1 MKTYKERTE
10 SILQKAQEAQSKNKQ
25 IGKTVGIIAAALV
38 AVTALNLALFL
49 PYSNEPVSVAQ
60 HQDSK
65 YYTVIKKLNEI
76 SYKPPMYKNNFEKW
90 TAQGARLLDGIFS
103 GCGASGGTVMDGTM
117 SPPNAE
123 IGQGAQ
129 GYVETT
135 DNQVAGV
142 IEGDLLKRTDEYIF
156 YFSHGR
162 TYSTGD
168 EKLLIY
174 SIAGEDTAL
183 VSQTEILPPNGATYR
198 YYSPEMYLSQDG
210 DSLYFL
216 QECYARRDDGWTQD
230 YTIVSTY
237 DVSNPTQVALE
248 SQQALSGYY
257 VSSRMIDGQLF
268 VITSCATKYGADYS
282 VEADFIPQYGEWENM
297 QSVAAENIHLPQT
310 AKDARYTVVYEL
322 GGETLS
328 VQDSIA
334 LLSYSTEVYVSG
346 EHIFV
351 THEYAE
357 TSEADN
363 LKKSVS
369 KTEIS
374 CISYAGDGLELKGSV
389 AVDGRVKNQYAMDEY
404 QGILRVV
411 TTTEESYTR
420 VNNNGN
426 NISLDLN
433 VKAPQKN
440 ASLYC
445 VDLSTFE
452 IVGSVENFAPDGES
466 AESVRFDGDKAYV
479 CTAEIVVLTDPVYAF
494 NLSNVQNITYV
505 DTGVIAGYSTSL
517 VNFTDGYLLGVGY
530 DGKGDLKIEIYRETE
545 SDVESVCAVEYAA
558 SFSEDYKSYF
568 IDRERGLIGLGV
580 LGNIDKTQSQ
590 SWVNG
595 YLLFQFDGNEL
606 TQVLEIEDIFLEGEN
621 EHKRATLI
629 DGYFYMFSGLEFN
642 VVPLFTVW

>member
-10 SILQKAQEAQSKNKQ
+10 SILQKAQEAQTKKKQ
-25 IGKTVGIIAAALV
+25 VGKTVGIIAAALA

-76 SYKPPMYKNNFEKW
+76 SYKPPRYKNNFEKLVN
-90 TAQGARLLDGIFS
+90 LLDGAFS
-103 GCGASGGTVMDGTM
+103 GCGASGGATMDGNM
-117 SPPNAE
+117 NSSAPEN
-123 IGQGAQ
+123 IYQ
-129 GYVETT
+129 ETT

-156 YFSHGR
+156 YLSQGG

-168 EKLLIY
+168 ENLLVY

-183 VSQTEILPPNGATYR
+183 VSKTKIEPPKDARYR
-198 YYSPEMYLSQDG
+198 YDTPEMYLTQDG
-210 DSLYFL
+210 ESLYYL
-216 QECYARRDDGWTQD
+216 QECTALRDDGLTCV
-230 YTIVSTY
+230 YTIVTTY
-237 DVSNPTQVALE
+237 DVSNPAQVTVS
-248 SQQALSGYY
+248 SQQALSGEY
-257 VSSRMIDGQLF
+257 VSSRLIDGQLF
-268 VITSCATKYGADYS
+268 VVTSYSVKYGADYG
-282 VEADFIPQYGEWENM
+282 VERDFVPQYGEWGNM
-297 QSVAAENIHLPQT
+297 QSVAAEDIYLPQT
-310 AKDARYTVVYEL
+310 ANSTRYTVIYEL
-322 GGETLS
+322 GGETLA
-328 VQDSIA
+328 VQDSVA

-357 TSEADN
+357 TSEADG
-363 LKKSVS
+363 LKKSVR

-374 CISYAGDGLELKGSV
+374 CISYAGEGLEVKGSA

-411 TTTEESYTR
+411 TTTEESYTL
-420 VNNNGN
+420 VINNGN
-426 NISLDLN
+426 NVSVALN
-433 VKAPQKN
+433 VQAPKMN

-452 IVGSVENFAPDGES
+452 IVGSVENFAPNGES
-466 AESVRFDGDKAYV
+466 AESVRFDKEKAYV
-479 CTAEIVVLTDPVYAF
+479 CTAEIVVFTDPVYAF

-530 DGKGDLKIEIYRETE
+530 DGKGDLKIEIYKETE
-545 SDVESVCAVEYAA
+545 SNVESVCAVEYAA
-558 SFSEDYKSYF
+558 TFSEEYKSYF
-568 IDRERGLIGLGV
+568 IDRERGFIGLGV
-580 LGNIDKTQSQ
+580 MGDIDKTQAQ
-590 SWVNG
+590 SWVDG
-595 YLLFQFDGNEL
+595 YLLFQFDGSSL
-606 TQVLEIEDIFLEGEN
+606 TQVLDVEDIFLNGEN
-621 EHKRATLI
+621 EYKRATLI

>member
-10 SILQKAQEAQSKNKQ
+10 SILQKAQEAQTKNKQ
-25 IGKTVGIIAAALV
+25 VGKTVGIIAAVLA

-49 PYSNEPVSVAQ
+49 PYSNEPVSVVQ
-60 HQDSK
+60 YQDSK

-90 TAQGARLLDGIFS
+90 TAQGAHLLDGIFS
-103 GCGASGGTVMDGTM
+103 GCGGSGGAVMDGNM
-117 SPPNAE
+117 SPSAPEN
-123 IGQGAQ
+123 IYQ
-129 GYVETT
+129 ETT

-156 YFSHGR
+156 YLSQGVK
-162 TYSTGD
+162 YATGD
-168 EKLLIY
+168 ENLLVY

-183 VSQTEILPPNGATYR
+183 VSKTKIEAPKDATYR
-198 YYSPEMYLSQDG
+198 YYTPEIYLTQDG
-210 DSLYFL
+210 KSLYFL
-216 QECYARRDDGWTQD
+216 QECYARRDDGVTCD
-230 YTIVSTY
+230 YTVVTTY
-237 DVSNPTQVALE
+237 DVSNPAQVTIS

-257 VSSRMIDGQLF
+257 VSSRMIDGRLF
-268 VITSCATKYGADYS
+268 VVTSYSVKYGADYG
-282 VEADFIPQYGEWENM
+282 VERDFVPQYGEWGNM
-297 QSVAAENIHLPQT
+297 QSVAAEDIYLPQT
-310 AKDARYTVVYEL
+310 ANNTKYTVIYEL
-322 GGETLS
+322 GGETLA
-328 VQDSIA
+328 VQDSVA

-357 TSEADN
+357 TGEADG

-374 CISYAGDGLELKGSV
+374 CIAYTDEGLNVKGSV
-389 AVDGRVKNQYAMDEY
+389 TVDGRVKNQYAMDEY
-404 QGILRVV
+404 QGMLRVV

-426 NISLDLN
+426 NVAVDMN
-433 VKAPQKN
+433 VKAPQRN

-452 IVGSVENFAPDGES
+452 IAGSVKNFAPNGES
-466 AESVRFDGDKAYV
+466 AESVRFDKEKAYV
-479 CTAEIVVLTDPVYAF
+479 CTAEIVQFTDPVYAF

-517 VNFTDGYLLGVGY
+517 VNFTNGYLLGVGY
-530 DGKGDLKIEIYRETE
+530 NGKGDLKIEIYRETE
-545 SDVESVCAVEYAA
+545 SNVESVCAVEYDAT
-558 SFSEDYKSYF
+558 FSEEYKSYF
-568 IDRERGLIGLGV
+568 IDRTNGFIGLGV
-580 LGNIDKTQSQ
+580 MGNIDKTQSQ
-590 SWVNG
+590 SWVDG
-595 YLLFQFDGNEL
+595 YLLFQFDGSSL
-606 TQVLEIEDIFLEGEN
+606 TQVLDVEDIFLNGEN
-621 EHKRATLI
+621 EYKRATLI

-642 VVPLFTVW
+642 VVPLFSVW

>member
-10 SILQKAQEAQSKNKQ
+10 SILQKAQEAQTKKKQ
-25 IGKTVGIIAAALV
+25 VGKTVGIIAAALA

-76 SYKPPMYKNNFEKW
+76 SYKPPRYKTNFEKLVN
-90 TAQGARLLDGIFS
+90 LLDGAFS
-103 GCGASGGTVMDGTM
+103 GCGASGGATMDGNM
-117 SPPNAE
+117 NSSAPEN
-123 IGQGAQ
+123 IYQ
-129 GYVETT
+129 ETT

-156 YFSHGR
+156 YLSQGG

-168 EKLLIY
+168 ENLLVY

-183 VSQTEILPPNGATYR
+183 VSKTKIEPPKDARYR
-198 YYSPEMYLSQDG
+198 YDTPEMYLTQDG
-210 DSLYFL
+210 ESLYYL
-216 QECYARRDDGWTQD
+216 QECTALRDDGLTCV
-230 YTIVSTY
+230 YTVVTTY
-237 DVSNPTQVALE
+237 DVSNPAQVTVS
-248 SQQALSGYY
+248 SQQALSGEY
-257 VSSRMIDGQLF
+257 VSSRLIDGQLF
-268 VITSCATKYGADYS
+268 VVTSYSVKYGADYG
-282 VEADFIPQYGEWENM
+282 VERDFVPQYGEWGNM
-297 QSVAAENIHLPQT
+297 QSVAAEDIYLPQT
-310 AKDARYTVVYEL
+310 ANSTRYTVIYEL
-322 GGETLS
+322 GGETLA
-328 VQDSIA
+328 VQDSVA

-346 EHIFV
+346 ENIFV

-357 TSEADN
+357 TSEADG
-363 LKKSVS
+363 LKKSVR

-374 CISYAGDGLELKGSV
+374 CISYAGEGLEVKGSA
-389 AVDGRVKNQYAMDEY
+389 AVGGRVKNQYAMDEY

-411 TTTEESYTR
+411 TTTEESYTL
-420 VNNNGN
+420 VHNNGN
-426 NISLDLN
+426 NVSVDLN
-433 VKAPQKN
+433 VQAPKKN

-452 IVGSVENFAPDGES
+452 IVGSVENFAPNGES
-466 AESVRFDGDKAYV
+466 AESVRFDKEKAYV
-479 CTAEIVVLTDPVYAF
+479 CTAEIVVFTDPVYAF

-530 DGKGDLKIEIYRETE
+530 DGKGDLKIEIYKETE
-545 SDVESVCAVEYAA
+545 SNVESVCAVEYAA
-558 SFSEDYKSYF
+558 TFSEEYKSYF
-568 IDRERGLIGLGV
+568 IDRERGFIGLGV
-580 LGNIDKTQSQ
+580 MGDIDKTQAQ
-590 SWVNG
+590 SWVDG
-595 YLLFQFDGNEL
+595 YLLFQFDGSSL
-606 TQVLEIEDIFLEGEN
+606 TQVLDVEDIFLNGEN
-621 EHKRATLI
+621 EYKRATLI

>member
-10 SILQKAQEAQSKNKQ
+10 SILQKAQEAQTKKKQ
-25 IGKTVGIIAAALV
+25 VGKTVGIIAAALA

-76 SYKPPMYKNNFEKW
+76 GYKPPRYKNNFEKLVN
-90 TAQGARLLDGIFS
+90 LLDGAFS
-103 GCGASGGTVMDGTM
+103 GCGASGGATMDGNMNLDT
-117 SPPNAE
+117 PEN
-123 IGQGAQ
+123 IYQ
-129 GYVETT
+129 ETT

-156 YFSHGR
+156 YLSQGG

-168 EKLLIY
+168 ENLLVY

-183 VSQTEILPPNGATYR
+183 VSKTKIEPPKDARYR
-198 YYSPEMYLSQDG
+198 YDTPEMYLTQDG
-210 DSLYFL
+210 ESLYYL
-216 QECYARRDDGWTQD
+216 QECTALRDDGLTCV
-230 YTIVSTY
+230 YTIVTTY
-237 DVSNPTQVALE
+237 DVSNPAQVTVS

-257 VSSRMIDGQLF
+257 VSSRLIDGQLF
-268 VITSCATKYGADYS
+268 VVTSYSVKYGADYG
-282 VEADFIPQYGEWENM
+282 VERDFVPQYGEWGNM
-297 QSVAAENIHLPQT
+297 QSVAAEDIYLPQT
-310 AKDARYTVVYEL
+310 ANSTRYTVIYEL
-322 GGETLS
+322 GGETLA
-328 VQDSIA
+328 VQDSVA

-346 EHIFV
+346 ENIFV

-357 TSEADN
+357 TSEADG
-363 LKKSVS
+363 LKKSVR

-374 CISYAGDGLELKGSV
+374 CISYAGEGLEVKGSA

-411 TTTEESYTR
+411 TTTEESYTL

-426 NISLDLN
+426 NVSVDLN
-433 VKAPQKN
+433 VQAPKKN

-452 IVGSVENFAPDGES
+452 IVGSVENFAPNGES
-466 AESVRFDGDKAYV
+466 AESVRFDKEKAYV
-479 CTAEIVVLTDPVYAF
+479 CTAEIVVFTDPVYAF

-530 DGKGDLKIEIYRETE
+530 DGKGDLKIEIYKETE
-545 SDVESVCAVEYAA
+545 SNVESVCAVEYAA
-558 SFSEDYKSYF
+558 TFSEEYKSYF
-568 IDRERGLIGLGV
+568 IDRERGFIGLGV
-580 LGNIDKTQSQ
+580 MGDIDKTQAQ
-590 SWVNG
+590 SWVDG
-595 YLLFQFDGNEL
+595 YLLFQFDGSSL
-606 TQVLEIEDIFLEGEN
+606 TQVLDVEDIFLNGEN
-621 EHKRATLI
+621 EYKRATLI